1 MPGSSAVS
9 VAMPRLSDSMVEG
22 TIVAWLQPDGAEIS
36 RGAALAEIETDKAT
50 MVYEADDAGF
60 LRIVAPAG
68 TTMEVGGLIAELHAA
83 QVGSREASQPTSAP
97 SRKPTGVAVDDPPPA
112 PGATAN
118 RGGGDGAVVSSASP
132 VARRLAARLG
142 IDLVTLSGSGPR
154 GRILKRDVA
163 TAQPTVVGDGHAVR
177 PTPSPASTAKGASV
191 RRTLSNA
198 QRTIARRMAEAKA
211 TVPEFS
217 VAMDVDMTAAMEL
230 RRRLKEEV
238 SDHPSLND
246 MVVKAVAGGLREHRN
261 LNSSYRDD
269 AIELYE
275 RINVGIAVATDDL
288 LLVPTITDADRLSL
302 GAIALLSRELV
313 DRARSG
319 SISAAELD
327 GGTFTISNLGMFGVG
342 SFTPVINPPQ
352 AAILGVG
359 EVARRAIVLEDG
371 SLAVRTMTTLTLVCD
386 HRVVYGAD
394 AGRFL
399 AEVKANLEA
408 PLRLVV

>member
-97 SRKPTGVAVDDPPPA
+97 SREPTGVAPPPA

-118 RGGGDGAVVSSASP
+118 RDGGDGAVVSSASP
-132 VARRLAARLG
+132 VARRLAAHLG
-142 IDLVTLSGSGPR
+142 IDLVTVSGSGPR

-230 RRRLKEEV
+230 RGRLKEEV
-238 SDHPSLND
+238 ASNPPSLND

-269 AIELYE
+269 AVEVYE
-275 RINVGIAVATDDL
+275 RINVGIAVAADDL